1 MAGANREWS
10 LNFVLFAP
18 DVWIKLCSILDLS
31 LVVAVM
37 PPFIPPSNPPALIK
51 SIAPETINA
60 TDRSIFLAGRG
71 AQIGSAKIPLYSVPK
86 PLFSRTSLRPLK
98 LTRSLSHKRVSNE
111 ENETTKILKRS
122 DRNLSTS
129 ATVKAKATS
138 EVVNFYQDYSVPNS
152 PPLASKTAATL
163 GKSIFIGSRPPAA
176 TTTFKSKT
184 KKFVSSV
191 AIAGLDRITLSHD
204 SEAKFLVTRQ
214 RGGKVREFQL
224 TATPAPNE
232 NRKPENRRQPDT
244 ENANVVEVIAD
255 RQEYNTNEEI
265 ITATGN
271 VEIRFSNG
279 VLVAERVQVN
289 LRNRL
294 AVAEGEVV
302 LTRGEQILRGDRFE
316 YNFVQ
321 DSGAIISANGEI
333 YQPSTSND
341 FDTSAPVNSSSE
353 FIADRTLSDRLAL
366 NQPLQRV
373 TTAEGYSFSIGRTNL
388 SNPVAPQTQGGAG
401 INRIR
406 FQADRVD
413 FDAERWT
420 ATNVR
425 LTNDPF
431 SPPELELRAASAT
444 YRNIA
449 PLVDE
454 VILDNSRIVFDQSF
468 SLPTFQDRIVLDRR
482 RRSPGLFTIGYDGT
496 DRGGL
501 YIERGFKIIDTD
513 SVSFDLKPQYLLQR
527 VIFPDTF
534 RSDDDIE
541 EDIDPFSL
549 SALGL
554 IADLDVTLAQRTT
567 FRALGSFASLDP
579 NNMAENLRVRVGLR
593 QLIGEIERPHS
604 LSLEYK
610 YRERI
615 YNGSLGFQTVNNNFG
630 LLLASPDIPLGDTG
644 INLSYQAAI
653 EQIEASTD
661 RPDLLEAG
669 QTDDLISLT
678 RYQGSASLN
687 RGFLLWQG
695 DALPPTAEEGLR
707 YTPTPVQPYL
717 KLVTGITGATSV
729 YSNGDSQPLLTANVG
744 ILGQLGH
751 FSEDFFDYTGFNLA
765 YSQSLRGDE
774 SPFLFDRFVDAQTL
788 SWGITQQI
796 YGPIRV
802 GVQSSF
808 NLDNSDT
815 ISTDFFVEYS
825 RRTYNILLRYNPV
838 LEIGSISL
846 RISDFN
852 WSGNPG
858 SLDGTDIRPVQRGI
872 TR

>member
-1 MAGANREWS
+1 MQ
-10 LNFVLFAP
+10 
-18 DVWIKLCSILDLS
+18 
-31 LVVAVM
+31 
-37 PPFIPPSNPPALIK
+37 
-51 SIAPETINA
+51 SIAPETINVR
-60 TDRSIFLAGRG
+60 DRSIFWAGRG
-71 AQIGSAKIPLYSVPK
+71 AHIGNTRIPLYSAPK
-86 PLFSRTSLRPLK
+86 APLSPASFRPIKLVRSRSEAEGL
-98 LTRSLSHKRVSNE
+98 SLSRHRVSNE
-111 ENETTKILKRS
+111 DNEREKILKPS
-122 DRNLSTS
+122 DSNLLASS
-129 ATVKAKATS
+129 KVRAKATP
-138 EVVNFYQDYSVPNS
+138 EVVDFYQDYSDSKNS
-152 PPLASKTAATL
+152 PPLLPKTAASL
-163 GKSIFIGSRPPAA
+163 GQPIFIGSRPPTA
-176 TTTFKSKT
+176 TTTFKSST
-184 KKFVSSV
+184 KNFSPSH
-191 AIAGLDRITLSHD
+191 AIAGLNQITLSHD
-204 SEAKFLVTRQ
+204 SQTAKLLVTRQ
-214 RGGKVREFQL
+214 RGGKVREFKL

-232 NRKPENRRQPDT
+232 ERSPEERSPADT

-255 RQEYNTNEEI
+255 RQEYDTNQEI

-279 VLVAERVQVN
+279 VLVADRVQVN

-302 LTRGEQILRGDRFE
+302 LTRGEQILRGKRFE

-333 YQPSTSND
+333 YQPTTGND
-341 FDTSAPVNSSSE
+341 LSASPVNSSSE

-373 TTAEGYSFSIGRTNL
+373 TTTEGYSFSVGESDNP
-388 SNPVAPQTQGGAG
+388 NPVESETRSGGAG

-413 FDAERWT
+413 FDANRWT

-431 SPPELELRAASAT
+431 TPPELELRAASAT

-454 VILDNSRIVFDQSF
+454 VILDDSRIVFDQSF

-482 RRSPGLFTIGYDGT
+482 RRSPGLFSIGYDGT

-501 YIERGFKIIDTD
+501 YIERGFKIIDTE
-513 SVSFDLKPQYLLQR
+513 SVSFDIKPQYLLQR

-534 RSDDDIE
+534 ETDDDIQ

-554 IADLDVTLAQRTT
+554 IADLDVTFAQRTT

-579 NNMAENLRVRVGLR
+579 DNMAENLRVRVGLR

-615 YNGSLGFQTVNNNFG
+615 YNGSLGFQTVNNNLG
-630 LLLASPDIPLGDTG
+630 LLLASPEIPIGDTG

-653 EQIEASTD
+653 EQIEAATD
-661 RPDLLEAG
+661 RPDLLEPG

-695 DALPPTAEEGLR
+695 EALPPTAEEGLR

-717 KLVTGITGATSV
+717 KLITGITGATSL
-729 YSNGDSQPLLTANVG
+729 YSNGDSQPLLSANVG

-751 FSEDFFDYTGFNLA
+751 FSEEFFDYTGFNLT

-802 GVQSSF
+802 GVQSSL

-858 SLDGTDIRPVQRGI
+858 SLDGTDIRPTIRGI